1 MSDTS
6 GILIKKPVSILNK
19 KLNINFGSFF
29 TALTKAG
36 ANAAVMNFGN
46 VPENL
51 VEVAA
56 AVGLGQESG
65 EVAWVLIFRSLI
77 QAIATLVEERK
88 DLLQEVDNKINQ
100 KNLEEQFKD
109 SLDNLESQEITIDIN
124 FFEHPERLV
133 IIEEIKTPFAQWLE
147 SFGINSAEAK
157 VISNQI
163 PSQFVYALH
172 KEWLKN
178 SDKYQ
183 SLINNLNSP
192 FVKAT
197 ERQQAWK
204 IYSAWLENQVN
215 ERMFDEAFGLKQ
227 VYVPLRAYYKRK
239 IQGKKPDTFSREEE
253 KIEHIVVDLETEVE
267 NWLNKA
273 DSKDAI
279 RVISG
284 GPGSGKSSFAKI
296 FAANQAKK
304 GEVRVLF
311 IPLHRFEVTDNL
323 VNAVGNFVVSNG
335 FIKENPLQANDFES
349 RLLIIFDGLD
359 ELAMQGKL
367 GAEVAKEFI
376 LKVERNL
383 DNFNQ
388 RETRLQVL
396 ITGRDLTIQA
406 NSSLLDNSSQEILY
420 VLPYFIDKNEKY
432 NYIDEHKMLE
442 TDQRDLWWQ
451 GYGEAKGIEYTGL
464 PSELNKG
471 KLGEITAQP
480 LLNYLVAL
488 SFGRGE
494 VYFSAASNLNSIYA
508 DLLKAVY
515 ERKWADKKHPINQ
528 EFKIKDEEEF
538 AEVLEEIALACW
550 HGDGRTTTVSKIEKI
565 CSDNIHFKNLFAE
578 YQKAAEAGVTRLLTA
593 FYFRQSGVREQEKTF
608 EFTHKS
614 FGEYLTA
621 RRIVRELDL
630 IHEQLEERQ
639 KNRRKGWDE
648 KEALKQWAILCGTS
662 PLNEYIFSFIFD
674 EMRLQETANV
684 EKWQQTLCNLISFML
699 REGMPMEELKLA
711 NFYEE
716 NRQARNAEEALL
728 VVLNA
733 CARVTKKISEIKW
746 HSPQDFGVWISR
758 LRGQRS
764 YYDNNIFCLN
774 YLSFLD
780 LRKCIL
786 IHQDFYKAYLQ
797 LADLQLASLPGAN
810 LQQANL
816 QRTNLP
822 GANLQQANLQQANL
836 QQANLQQANLQQ
848 ANLQGVNLKQAYL
861 QGANLQGANL
871 QGVYLQ
877 GANLQQANFQQANL
891 QQANLQQAN
900 LQGAN
905 LQGVYLQGVY
915 LQGANLQQAKL
926 QQANLQGVN
935 LKQAYLQGANLQG
948 ANLQGVYLQGV
959 YLQGANLQGAKLQ
972 QANLQGAKL
981 QQANLQGANL
991 QGAKLQQAY
1000 LQGAYLQG
1008 ANLRGTILEGKDLT
1022 KLNTDKDSSTV

>member
-36 ANAAVMNFGN
+36 ANAAVANFGN

-51 VEVAA
+51 VEVVT
-56 AVGLGQESG
+56 AVGLGKEPG
-65 EVAWVLIFRSLI
+65 EVAWVLIFRALI
-77 QAIATLVEERK
+77 QAMWTLAEERK
-88 DLLQEVDNKINQ
+88 DLLQDADNQDIQTIVNHR
-100 KNLEEQFKD
+100 LEQCLKK
-109 SLDNLESQEITIDIN
+109 LESQEITIDIN
-124 FFEHPERLV
+124 FFDHPERLV
-133 IIEEIKTPFAQWLE
+133 IVEKIKTPFAQWLE

-172 KEWLKN
+172 KEWLRN

-239 IQGKKPDTFSREEE
+239 IQGKKTDNFSREEDKFE
-253 KIEHIVVDLETEVE
+253 QVVVDLETEVE

-273 DSKDAI
+273 DSQDAM

-323 VNAVGNFVVSNG
+323 INAVGNFVLSNG
-335 FIKENPLQANDFES
+335 FIQENPLQANDFES

-396 ITGRDLTIQA
+396 ITGRNLTIQA
-406 NSSLLDNSSQEILY
+406 NSSLLDKSAEEILY
-420 VLPYFIDKNEKY
+420 VLPYFLEEDERY
-432 NYIDEHKMLE
+432 NYIDDQKLLE
-442 TDQRDLWWQ
+442 TDQRNLWWQ
-451 GYGEAKGIEYTGL
+451 RYGEAKGIEYTAL
-464 PSELNKG
+464 PSDLNQG
-471 KLGEITAQP
+471 KLREITAQP

-488 SFGRGE
+488 SFARGE
-494 VYFSAASNLNSIYA
+494 VDFSADSNLNSIYA

-528 EFKIKDEEEF
+528 EFGIKDEEEF

-565 CSDNIHFKNLFAE
+565 CSDNSHLKNLFAE
-578 YQKAAEAGVTRLLTA
+578 YQQAAEAGITRLLTA

-621 RRIVRELDL
+621 RRIVRELDF
-630 IHEQLEERQ
+630 IHEQLAERE
-639 KNRRKGWDE
+639 KNRRKGWYE
-648 KEALKQWAILCGTS
+648 KEALKQWAILCGIS
-662 PLNEYIFSFIFD
+662 PLNEYLFSFIFD
-674 EMRLQETANV
+674 EMRLQDPENV
-684 EKWQQTLCNLISFML
+684 AKWQQTLCNLISFML

-758 LRGQRS
+758 LRGQRL
-764 YYDNNIFCLN
+764 NNEIFCLRF
-774 YLSFLD
+774 LSFLD
-780 LRKCIL
+780 LQNCIL
-786 IHQDFYKAYLQ
+786 SFQDFYN
-797 LADLQLASLPGAN
+797 ADI
-810 LQQANL
+810 
-816 QRTNLP
+816 
-822 GANLQQANLQQANL
+822 
-836 QQANLQQANLQQ
+836 
-848 ANLQGVNLKQAYL
+848 
-861 QGANLQGANL
+861 
-871 QGVYLQ
+871 Q
-877 GANLQQANFQQANL
+877 GANLQQTNLRLTNLRLTNLRQTNLQRANLQEVYLGEAYLGDANLEGANLGGANLGGANLVGANLRRANLQWANLQWANLRQANLRQANL
-891 QQANLQQAN
+891 QEADLQEVDFRGANLE
-900 LQGAN
+900 GAN
-905 LQGVYLQGVY
+905 LQW
-915 LQGANLQQAKL
+915 ANLK
-926 QQANLQGVN
+926 
-935 LKQAYLQGANLQG
+935 
-948 ANLQGVYLQGV
+948 
-959 YLQGANLQGAKLQ
+959 
-972 QANLQGAKL
+972 
-981 QQANLQGANL
+981 
-991 QGAKLQQAY
+991 
-1000 LQGAYLQG
+1000 
-1008 ANLRGTILEGKDLT
+1008 GTILEGKDLT
-1022 KLNTDKDSSTV
+1022 HLNTDTDSSTV

>member
-6 GILIKKPVSILNK
+6 GILIKKPVSLLNK
-19 KLNINFGSFF
+19 KINFNFGSFF

-36 ANAAVMNFGN
+36 ANAAVANFGN
-46 VPENL
+46 IPENF
-51 VEVAA
+51 VEVVAS
-56 AVGLGQESG
+56 VGLGKEPG
-65 EVAWVLIFRSLI
+65 EVAWDLILSALI
-77 QAIATLVEERK
+77 QAIWTLAAERK
-88 DLLQEVDNKINQ
+88 DLLQDADNKDIQTIVNYR
-100 KNLEEQFKD
+100 LEQCLKK
-109 SLDNLESQEITIDIN
+109 LELQEITIDIN
-124 FFEHPERLV
+124 FFDHPESLV
-133 IIEEIKTPFAQWLE
+133 IIEEIKTPFGQWLE
-147 SFGINSAEAK
+147 SFGVSSAEAK
-157 VISNQI
+157 IISNQI

-197 ERQQAWK
+197 ARQQAWT

-227 VYVPLRAYYKRK
+227 VYVPLRGYYKRK
-239 IQGKKPDTFSREEE
+239 IKVKKSEAFGREEDKFE
-253 KIEHIVVDLETEVE
+253 QIVVDLETEVE

-273 DSKDAI
+273 DSQDAI

-284 GPGSGKSSFAKI
+284 SPGSGKSSFAKI

-323 VNAVGNFVVSNG
+323 TNAVGNFVLSNG
-335 FIKENPLQANDFES
+335 LIKENPLEGNNFDS

-367 GAEVAKEFI
+367 GAEVAKDFI
-376 LKVERNL
+376 LKLERNL

-406 NSSLLDNSSQEILY
+406 NSSLLDNSSQQILY
-420 VLPYFIDKNEKY
+420 VLPYFLEENERD
-432 NYIDEHKMLE
+432 NYIDEQKLLE
-442 TDQRDLWWQ
+442 TDQRNLWWQ
-451 GYGEAKGIEYTGL
+451 RYGEAKGIEYTGL
-464 PSELNKG
+464 PSELDQG
-471 KLGEITAQP
+471 KLKEITAQP

-488 SFGRGE
+488 SFARGE
-494 VYFSAASNLNSIYA
+494 VDFSADSNLNSIYA

-515 ERKWADKKHPINQ
+515 ERKWADKKKHPINQ
-528 EFKIKDEEEF
+528 EFGIKDEEEF

-565 CSDNIHFKNLFAE
+565 CSDNNHLKNLFEE
-578 YQKAAEAGVTRLLTA
+578 YQQAAEAGVTRLLTA

-630 IHEQLEERQ
+630 IHDQLEERQ
-639 KNRRKGWDE
+639 NNRRKGWDE

-662 PLNEYIFSFIFD
+662 PLNEYLFSFIFD
-674 EMRLQETANV
+674 EIRLQELGNV
-684 EKWQQTLCNLISFML
+684 AKWQQTLCNLISFML
-699 REGMPMEELKLA
+699 GDGMPMQELNLS
-711 NFYEE
+711 NFHEE

-733 CARVTKKISEIKW
+733 CARVTKKVSEIQW
-746 HSPQDFGVWISR
+746 HSLQDFGVWISR

-764 YYDNNIFCLN
+764 DFYNQIFCLN
-774 YLSFLD
+774 YLSYLD
-780 LRKCIL
+780 LQNCIL
-786 IHQDFYKAYLQ
+786 IHQDFYLV
-797 LADLQLASLPGAN
+797 DLQMSNLQMSNLQMSNLQMSNLQGANLEGAN
-810 LQQANL
+810 LQEVNLQWANL
-816 QRTNLP
+816 QWANLQWANLEGAYLELANLP
-822 GANLQQANLQQANL
+822 GANLQGVNLQRANLQRAKL
-836 QQANLQQANLQQ
+836 PLAYLEG
-848 ANLQGVNLKQAYL
+848 ANLQGAILEGAILELANLQRANF

-871 QGVYLQ
+871 QG
-877 GANLQQANFQQANL
+877 AN
-891 QQANLQQAN
+891 
-900 LQGAN
+900 
-905 LQGVYLQGVY
+905 V
-915 LQGANLQQAKL
+915 
-926 QQANLQGVN
+926 
-935 LKQAYLQGANLQG
+935 
-948 ANLQGVYLQGV
+948 
-959 YLQGANLQGAKLQ
+959 
-972 QANLQGAKL
+972 
-981 QQANLQGANL
+981 
-991 QGAKLQQAY
+991 
-1000 LQGAYLQG
+1000 
-1008 ANLRGTILEGKDLT
+1008 RGTILEGQDLT
-1022 KLNTDKDSSTV
+1022 KLNTDTDSSTV

>member
-1 MSDTS
+1 MRDTS
-6 GILIKKPVSILNK
+6 GILIKKPVALLNR
-19 KLNINFGSFF
+19 NINFNFGSFF
-29 TALTKAG
+29 TAVTKAG

-56 AVGLGQESG
+56 AVGLGKEPG
-65 EVAWVLIFRSLI
+65 EVAWVLIFRALI
-77 QAIATLVEERK
+77 QAMWTLAEERK
-88 DLLQEVDNKINQ
+88 DLLQDADNKDIEIIVNHR
-100 KNLEEQFKD
+100 LEECLKK
-109 SLDNLESQEITIDIN
+109 LESQEITIDIN
-124 FFEHPERLV
+124 FFDHPEKLV
-133 IIEEIKTPFAQWLE
+133 IVEAIKTPFAQWLE

-163 PSQFVYALH
+163 PGQFVYALH

-192 FVKAT
+192 FVKAN

-239 IQGKKPDTFSREEE
+239 IEVKKTDTFSREED
-253 KIEHIVVDLETEVE
+253 KFDQVVVDLETEVE

-273 DSKDAI
+273 DSKDAM

-296 FAANQAKK
+296 FAANQARK

-323 VNAVGNFVVSNG
+323 INAVGDFVVSNG

-376 LKVERNL
+376 QKVDKNL
-383 DNFNQ
+383 ANFNQ

-396 ITGRDLTIQA
+396 ITGRNLTIQA

-420 VLPYFIDKNEKY
+420 VLPYFLEENEKY
-432 NYIDEHKMLE
+432 NYVDDQKLLE
-442 TDQRDLWWQ
+442 TDQRNLWWQ

-464 PSELNKG
+464 PSELNQG

-488 SFGRGE
+488 SFARGE
-494 VYFSAASNLNSIYA
+494 VDFSADSNLNSIYA

-515 ERKWADKKHPINQ
+515 KRKWADKKHPINQ

-565 CSDNIHFKNLFAE
+565 CSDNIHFQNLFAE
-578 YQKAAEAGVTRLLTA
+578 YQQAAEAGITRLLTA

-621 RRIVRELDL
+621 RRIVRELDF
-630 IHEQLEERQ
+630 IHEQLAERQ

-662 PLNEYIFSFIFD
+662 PLNEYLFSFIFD
-674 EMRLQETANV
+674 EMQLQLLKNV
-684 EKWQQTLCNLISFML
+684 ERWQQTLCNLISFML

-733 CARVTKKISEIKW
+733 CARVTKKVSEIKW

-758 LRGQRS
+758 LRGQRL
-764 YYDNNIFCLN
+764 DFKNQVFCLN

-780 LRKCIL
+780 LQKCIL
-786 IHQDFYKAYLQ
+786 IHQDFYQANLQ
-797 LADLQLASLPGAN
+797 WANLQEANFQEANLQWANLQRVNFQRANLHETDLHGADLQRANLQRANLQWAN
-810 LQQANL
+810 LQQVNFQRANL
-816 QRTNLP
+816 HGADLHGADLQR
-822 GANLQQANLQQANL
+822 ANLLAANL
-836 QQANLQQANLQQ
+836 
-848 ANLQGVNLKQAYL
+848 V
-861 QGANLQGANL
+861 
-871 QGVYLQ
+871 
-877 GANLQQANFQQANL
+877 
-891 QQANLQQAN
+891 
-900 LQGAN
+900 
-905 LQGVYLQGVY
+905 
-915 LQGANLQQAKL
+915 
-926 QQANLQGVN
+926 
-935 LKQAYLQGANLQG
+935 
-948 ANLQGVYLQGV
+948 
-959 YLQGANLQGAKLQ
+959 
-972 QANLQGAKL
+972 
-981 QQANLQGANL
+981 
-991 QGAKLQQAY
+991 
-1000 LQGAYLQG
+1000 
-1008 ANLRGTILEGKDLT
+1008 GTILERKDLT
-1022 KLNTDKDSSTV
+1022 KLNTDTDSSTV